1 MSKRITGEY
10 VGRERVAKIDLFNNS
25 SHRQVIVS
33 GFTNKGHLSR
43 WTPGY
48 CKICRA
54 GYEVI
59 TCDHAKKH
67 GFSTPE
73 EMAKS
78 DIVKPLGGR
87 K

>member
-1 MSKRITGEY
+1 MSKRITSEY
-10 VGRERVAKIDLFNNS
+10 IGHERAARIDLFNQS
-25 SHRQVIVS
+25 SHSIIG
-33 GFTNKGHLSR
+33 GFTNSRHLTR

-48 CKICRA
+48 CKLCRA

-59 TCDHAKKH
+59 TCAHAKKH
-67 GFSTPE
+67 GFKTPE
-73 EMAKS
+73 EMAQS

>member
-1 MSKRITGEY
+1 MSKRITSEHIGY
-10 VGRERVAKIDLFNNS
+10 ERAANIDLFNQS
-25 SHRQVIVS
+25 SHRIIG
-33 GFTNKGHLSR
+33 GFTNSRHLTR

-48 CKICRA
+48 CKLCRA